1 MNRISAFSVR
11 NIKELLRDPLSYIF
25 CLGFPLVML
34 VVMTLV
40 NDTIPPQAEMTIFRI
55 DNLCAGIAVFGLA
68 FVMLFSCLSV
78 TKDRSGAFLVRMYAT
93 PMRSSD
99 FILGYMLPVLV
110 LAVAQIIITFAASFV
125 VSLIVGIELSILGM
139 LMAVVTLIPSAILF
153 IAFGLLFG
161 TLFNEKAAP
170 GVCSIIISL
179 ASFLGGIFFDAE
191 SAGGI
196 LFDICKVLPF
206 WHSTAAARCAVAL
219 NFEEYGVHMLVTTAY
234 AVVLTVVSA
243 VVFRTRM
250 RADLS

>member
-1 MNRISAFSVR
+1 MNRISAFAVR

-40 NDTIPPQAEMTIFRI
+40 NDTIPPEANMTTFRI
-55 DNLCAGIAVFGLA
+55 DNLCAGIAVFGLS
-68 FVMLFSCLSV
+68 FVMLFSCLNV

-93 PMRSSD
+93 PMRSPD
-99 FILGYMLPVLV
+99 FIIGYMLPVVV
-110 LAVAQIIITFAASFV
+110 LSVAQIIITFAVSYII
-125 VSLIVGIELSILGM
+125 SLIVGIELNLAGIL
-139 LMAVVTLIPSAILF
+139 LAVVTLIPSAVLF

-161 TLFNEKAAP
+161 SLFNEKASP
-170 GVCSIIISL
+170 GLCSIVISL

-191 SAGGI
+191 GAGGI

-219 NFEEYGVHMLVTTAY
+219 NFEGYAVHLLITLGY
-234 AVVLTVVSA
+234 AVVLTVIASL
-243 VVFRTRM
+243 VFKTRM
-250 RADLS
+250 KADLA